1 MNHEPTDPLQKH
13 NQEVY
18 KQSVKEEIDH
28 YTALYKN
35 EESLKTLTEKVPP
48 SWFFVEQKF
57 NDLICKAN
65 EGHSFLDEI
74 AEHMQAHPGGRT
86 LSIGSGPG
94 ALELIVAQNLAEAS
108 VKYEITCM
116 DINPNVLAL
125 GQERAKAKGLNMKFV
140 VQDIND
146 LSLEANQ
153 YDVIMCHASLHHLI
167 NLEHIYYEMNRS
179 LKDDGEV
186 VVLDIVTRHGYL
198 MWEETH
204 AVVRSLWKVLPEKF
218 RYNHTAYN
226 EIRLDS
232 DYENRDYTGDSMECI
247 RSGDILP
254 LLNEYF
260 DCRVYVPFTSIARRF
275 LDTMYGPNYDL
286 SQELDRSIMEFIW
299 QMDVHYISQN
309 ILKPETMFGI
319 YTKRAEKQR
328 PSKYMELGPKVDSSP
343 SSPSPMI
350 LEVAIAEL
358 PEAGKTQFTPT
369 ELLEILHILGVYR
382 RVRGSRFYA
391 TFKFLAKMLGV

>member
-1 MNHEPTDPLQKH
+1 MNHEPTDPLQKT

-18 KQSVKEEIDH
+18 KQSVKEEIEH

-35 EESLKTLTEKVPP
+35 EDSLKTLTEKVPP
-48 SWFFVEQKF
+48 SWFFVEEKT

-65 EGHSFLDEI
+65 EGRSFLDEI
-74 AEHMQAHPGGRT
+74 ATHMKAHPGGRA

-94 ALELIVAQNLAEAS
+94 AIELSIAQMMVDAG
-108 VKYEITCM
+108 VDYEITCM

-125 GQERAKAKGLNMKFV
+125 GQERAKTKDLNMKFV
-140 VQDIND
+140 MQDIND

-186 VVLDIVTRHGYL
+186 VVLDIVTRNGYL
-198 MWEETH
+198 MWDETH
-204 AVVRSLWKVLPEKF
+204 AVVRSLWGSLPEKF
-218 RYNHTAYN
+218 KYNHTAYDKV
-226 EIRLDS
+226 RLDC

-247 RSGDILP
+247 RSAEVFP

-260 DCRVYVPFTSIARRF
+260 DCRLYIPFTSITRRF

-299 QMDVHYISQN
+299 QMDIYYLSQN
-309 ILKPETMFGI
+309 ILKPEAMFGI

-328 PSKYMELGPKVDSSP
+328 PSKYMDLEAKVVSSP
-343 SSPSPMI
+343 LPVMP
-350 LEVAIAEL
+350 EVSNAEL
-358 PEAGKTQFTPT
+358 PEEGETQFTST
-369 ELLEILHILGVYR
+369 ERLEILHILRVYR
-382 RVRGSRFYA
+382 KIRESRLY
-391 TFKFLAKMLGV
+391 TSFKFIAKMLGI